1 MKGKK
6 PLTLAEMAN
15 RSANSN
21 GRMECL
27 KCGCRDFRADLTR
40 QGVAVTFRYRVCRNC
55 GTKFFTE
62 QPPEKILRVVE
73 PRKKSDEPWSDQLDS
88 ESEIV

>member
-1 MKGKK
+1 MKGKQ
-6 PLTLAEMAN
+6 PLSLQQMAARSSLAA
-15 RSANSN
+15 S

-27 KCGCRDFRADLTR
+27 KCGCRDFRADWTD
-40 QGVAVTFRYRVCRNC
+40 QGVAVTFRHRVCRNC

-73 PRKKSDEPWSDQLDS
+73 PRKKTDDDS
-88 ESEIV
+88 RQVEFEGEIV